1 LDYLLFA
8 AYLFLF
14 AWLVTRIQFFSQ
26 PGLTPT
32 LLISVF
38 LFKVIVGIF
47 YGWVGLHY
55 NQLDTWAFHHESL
68 NEKKLLLSDPVEL
81 VVSLFRS
88 GYTEDQY
95 GKFLSVENSWW
106 NDLDANFFNKMLAV
120 FNVFSTDNYYIN
132 VIFYSFLT
140 LAGPIAF
147 YRVMADVF
155 PGKKLTILLS
165 TFLIP
170 SFIYWTSGIH
180 KDGLVFASITLITYC
195 FYFGMKQNKFSLRRL
210 LLIGVSLL
218 LLLILR
224 NFLIPILIP
233 ALLAWVLAYKHSKR
247 PFLLFAAVY
256 ALCIVL
262 FFSAK
267 YIHPSFDFPQSLV
280 DRQAAFLSLK
290 GNSAVAVDR
299 LQSSVGSFLHHV
311 PQAFL
316 LSTIRPYPSDVKN
329 FFSLVAAVEINLVLL
344 FFFVFLF
351 CKRPGIRI
359 KPILLF
365 CLFFSFSVLMS
376 IGYTVHFI
384 GAIVR
389 YRSIVL
395 PFLVVP
401 LIASID
407 WRKIQHLFHNNI
419 KNLKNV

>member
-47 YGWVGLHY
+47 YGWVGLYY

-68 NEKKLLLSDPVEL
+68 NEKKLLLSDPVEF

-88 GYTEDQY
+88 GYTDDQY

-155 PGKKLTILLS
+155 PDKKLIILLS

-180 KDGLVFASITLITYC
+180 KDGLIFASITLIIYC
-195 FYFGMKQNKFSLRRL
+195 FHFGLEQNRFSLRRL

-233 ALLAWVLAYKHSKR
+233 ALLAWVLAQKKSKR
-247 PFLLFAAVY
+247 PVLTFTAVY
-256 ALCIVL
+256 VLCIIL
-262 FFSAK
+262 FFLAQ
-267 YIHPSFDFPQSLV
+267 YIYPNLDFPQSLV

-290 GNSAVAVDR
+290 GNSAVPVDT
-299 LQSSVGSFLHHV
+299 LQSTAGSFLRNA

-329 FFSLVAAVEINLVLL
+329 FFSLVAAVEINLLLL
-344 FFFVFLF
+344 FFFIFLF
-351 CKRPGIRI
+351 CRQPGIRM